1 MKRPLNGFLLVFDA
15 ARPHHAHMR
24 IVPLLIVVGAACFAE
39 PGWAADAAGTP
50 ARNVVVGTG
59 DPNLDVP
66 AVQAAVDQGGQV
78 LLRGHFSF
86 DRPPSAPNGFG
97 FLHEVLVSREV
108 VISGTQNEQGEMTTI
123 EGGDVP
129 FDVEAPGAHVAIQG
143 LRFLRPRRLAIS
155 VFAVSGLVIANC
167 RIEHVE
173 SAPLRSDPAGGLI
186 SFAILV
192 TTTLHV
198 LPTPD
203 QPGQP
208 ENISGT
214 LSIFDNNID
223 AVGTAG
229 LTSLGIFISSVGKSP
244 DREVEIHLSG
254 NTIRNTTERA
264 LNIQQIGGRV
274 YIERNV
280 ITTSANMRPGG
291 GVTALVDAIKCQGSG
306 SYLVAHN
313 RIDSAW
319 ANGAGIRL
327 RDLTALGAA
336 MERAIVVDNDVTM
349 SAPPSVVFGAN
360 SAAIEIRGLA
370 QGNVV
375 LNNRI
380 RGRAGTAL
388 AVVAQG
394 LSVPANNT
402 FAGNDIEGFHP
413 SLADVFVD
421 AGVANTLVVGR
432 KGTVR
437 DRGVGTVIVNP
448 GTTASAGRQ
457 KAELMA
463 TRGKEK

>member
-1 MKRPLNGFLLVFDA
+1 MKIFGHNPA
-15 ARPHHAHMR
+15 AAWTVMLA
-24 IVPLLIVVGAACFAE
+24 IAGTVIVVGAACVAE
-39 PGWAADAAGTP
+39 PSWAADGASTP
-50 ARNVVVGTG
+50 ARNVVVGAG

-66 AVQAAVDQGGQV
+66 AVQAAVDRGGQV

-86 DRPPSAPNGFG
+86 DRPPSRPNALGFP
-97 FLHEVLVSREV
+97 HEVLVSREV
-108 VISGTQNEQGEMTTI
+108 AISGTQDERGEMTTI

-129 FDVEAPGAHVAIQG
+129 FDVEAPGARVSIKG
-143 LRFLRPRRLAIS
+143 LRFIRPRRLAIS
-155 VFAVSGLVIANC
+155 VFAVSGLVIAHC
-167 RIEHVE
+167 RIEQVE
-173 SAPLRSDPAGGLI
+173 SLPMRSTPEGVLV
-186 SFAILV
+186 STAILV
-192 TTTLHV
+192 TTTSNV
-198 LPTPD
+198 RPTAD

-208 ENISGT
+208 ENVSGA

-223 AVGTAG
+223 AVGTDDLA
-229 LTSLGIFISSVGKSP
+229 SLGIFITSVGKSP
-244 DREVEIHLSG
+244 DKEVEIHLSG
-254 NTIRNTTERA
+254 NIIRNTTERA

-280 ITTSANMRPGG
+280 ITTSSNMRPGG
-291 GVTALVDAIKCQGSG
+291 GVTALVDGIKCQGSG

-313 RIDSAW
+313 RIDSGW

-327 RDLTALGAA
+327 RDLTALGSAV
-336 MERAIVVDNDVTM
+336 ERAIVVDNDVTM
-349 SAPPSVVFGAN
+349 SAPQGVVFGKN
-360 SAAIEIRGLA
+360 SAAIEIRGFA

-380 RGRAGTAL
+380 RRQAGTAL
-388 AVVAQG
+388 AMVAQG

-402 FAGNDIEGFHP
+402 FAGNDIEGFHA

-457 KAELMA
+457 KA
-463 TRGKEK
+463 RN